1 MPVSALAFQR
11 GVSESRARKVRRHFA
26 LKHGHVLS
34 LLLLQ
39 VALFAVLHEAWIYL
53 LTWDHLKITNVKVVC
68 PHPSLSREIAQDL
81 RLRSLGNILL
91 CNVRGIEEDI
101 RSLAWVREARVSR
114 VYPSTLHVDV
124 EERRPAALMS
134 RSAPRLIDREGVDLG
149 EPETE
154 IDDGLPLF
162 TDRDGFR
169 FGVDEKLKT
178 AWSFLDALP
187 ETEKGDVESL
197 DLTDSGG
204 LSIKLRNDPILIQV
218 AAADAL
224 EGLNVFRERRP
235 DWEARFG
242 PLESVDLRF
251 SGRAVLKPAGPG
263 RPAGEARRPQFTKEA
278 D

>member
-1 MPVSALAFQR
+1 MSVSALAFQR
-11 GVSESRARKVRRHFA
+11 GVSESRVRKVRRHFA
-26 LKHGHVLS
+26 LKYGHVLS

-53 LTWDHLKITNVKVVC
+53 LTWDHLKITDVKVAC

-81 RLRSLGNILL
+81 RLRPLGNIFL
-91 CNVRGIEEDI
+91 CDVRGIEEDI
-101 RSLAWVREARVSR
+101 RSLTWVREARVSR
-114 VYPSTLHVDV
+114 VFPSTLVVDV
-124 EERRPAALMS
+124 AERRPAARIS

-154 IDDGLPLF
+154 TCKDLPLI

-169 FGVDEKLKT
+169 FGLDEKLKT

-187 ETEKGDVESL
+187 ENEKGDVESL

-204 LSIKLRNDPILIQV
+204 LSIKLRNDPVMIKV
-218 AAADAL
+218 AAAEAL

-251 SGRAVLKPAGPG
+251 AGRAVLKPAGPG

>member
-1 MPVSALAFQR
+1 MSVAALAFQR

-26 LKHGHVLS
+26 LKYGHVLS

-53 LTWDHLKITNVKVVC
+53 LTWDHLKITDVKVAC

-81 RLRSLGNILL
+81 RLRPLGNILL
-91 CNVRGIEEDI
+91 CDVRGIAEDI
-101 RSLAWVREARVSR
+101 RSLTWVREARVSR
-114 VYPSTLHVDV
+114 VFPSTLVVDV
-124 EERRPAALMS
+124 AERRPAARIS

-154 IDDGLPLF
+154 TCQDLPLL

-169 FGVDEKLKT
+169 FGLDEKLKT

-204 LSIKLRNDPILIQV
+204 LSIKFRNDPILIKV
-218 AAADAL
+218 AAAEAL

-251 SGRAVLKPAGPG
+251 TGRAVLKPAGPG